1 MTAEGHTG
9 QTPGT
14 GQYKAIVESITDP
27 AYLLD
32 SEQNIAYTNQLS
44 LQYPAVSLEALR
56 GGHVM
61 DLIAQIVADDEDS
74 AKFDRALE
82 AVYHGDEDVEFPV
95 TVKLDLDVSGGTT
108 TREYRLSPCPT
119 ETGTGVLV
127 VSGAT
132 TEHRGNRIDRQE
144 QEPGIERTNTIL
156 RRLTETTDD
165 IFWVFDSDYT
175 EVQFVNDAYEDLW
188 GRSVADLK
196 EDPME
201 FMKGVHPDD
210 RHIVRDAVEKT
221 RNGEQTNKEYRVNPG
236 EDFGRWVQVKGEPI
250 YDDGDI
256 ICVAGIARDITE
268 RKEREQRLK
277 KLQERLDLAVKGAE
291 IGTWDWD
298 IETDEVIFN
307 DAWATMLGYTRDE
320 LDFHFDVWE
329 ELVHPAD
336 LEEVTAAVEA
346 NLTGKTD
353 FWEDEIRM
361 ETKSGDWK
369 WVWTIG
375 RVVEQDEDGEPVR
388 AAGIHVD
395 IHDRK
400 QAELGLKRSER
411 QFDAV
416 FNDPQMLVGVLNT
429 EGVVQ
434 QVNQTAVDSVPA
446 TREQIE
452 GTPFSETPWWNH
464 DTAIQSDVEEWVARA
479 RTGEYVEFEAEH
491 SLGDGERMIASGSF
505 RPVRDADGEVVSVVA
520 SSRDITERREREREI
535 REEKAFTDGILD
547 SCPDVFYAFDA
558 EANLVEYNE
567 RLCSVTGYEPE
578 ELETMGPWEFF
589 PEDERELIMEAVG
602 GVVETGETVHSLE
615 AHYLTKSGEKIPYE
629 FSGSPYYDGDG
640 TVAGFVGF
648 GRDISDRRERD
659 RELQQKRERLRRL
672 FDEAPDPMFV
682 QDEVGKFTDVNEKA
696 AEKLGYSRD
705 ELLEMEATDIDASV
719 DRDDARELLSMVK
732 SNGQTIEIEGRH
744 QRADGSTF
752 PVDVRVTPLETDNRF
767 LSHARDITERKEREQ
782 KLERKQGF
790 LEQTQDVADVGGWEV
805 DLRTESLRWTEEVY
819 RIHSLDSDFEPTVE
833 AAIDLY
839 HPEDQATIQDAVEMA
854 TTEGEPYDEEVR
866 IVRPDGEVR
875 WTRARGE
882 PWYEDGDIVGVR
894 GTFQD
899 ITERRERE
907 AQLKTSNERLEQFA
921 YVASH
926 DLQEPLRT
934 ISNYTEILAEDY
946 AADLDEEAQR
956 FIDVVV
962 TGSERMQSMING
974 LLDYSRVT
982 TRGGEFE
989 PVDTGEVVADT
1000 TADLELMLDE
1010 HDGTVETGALPTVEA
1025 DGDQLHQV
1033 FQNLVK
1039 NALEHSGE
1047 DPATIEIRGSEEPN
1061 QYRFEVEDDG
1071 PGIAKSRQEKIF
1083 RIFKSGEQYQTQSQA
1098 KGLGL
1103 AICDNIVRR
1112 HGGEIWVESE
1122 PDDGAT
1128 FVFTIDK
1135 DKDSADPSSKKQ

>member
-82 AVYHGDEDVEFPV
+82 AVYRGDEDIEFPV

-119 ETGTGVLV
+119 ESGTGMLV

-144 QEPGIERTNTIL
+144 QEPGSERTNAIL
-156 RRLTETTDD
+156 KRLTETTGD

-196 EDPME
+196 EDPMD

-221 RNGEQTNKEYRVNPG
+221 QNGEQTNKEYRVNPG

-268 RKEREQRLK
+268 QKEREQRLK
-277 KLQERLDLAVKGAE
+277 NLQERLNVAVKGAE

-298 IETDEVIFN
+298 IDTDEVIFN

-320 LDFHFDVWE
+320 LDFHYDVWE
-329 ELVHPAD
+329 ELVHPVD
-336 LEEVTAAVEA
+336 LDGVMPAIEA
-346 NLTGKTD
+346 NMADETD
-353 FWEDEIRM
+353 FWEGEIRM

-375 RVVEQDEDGEPVR
+375 RVVERDEEGNPLR
-388 AAGIHVD
+388 AGGIHID
-395 IHDRK
+395 IDDRK
-400 QAELGLKRSER
+400 QAQLRLKQSER
-411 QFDAV
+411 RFDAV
-416 FNDPQMLVGVLNT
+416 FNDPQHLVSVLDT

-434 QVNQTAVDSVPA
+434 RINETALNSVPA
-446 TREQIE
+446 TREQAE
-452 GTPFSETPWWNH
+452 GTLFSELPWWTH
-464 DTAIQSDVEEWVARA
+464 DEMVRTDIEKRVAQA
-479 RTGEYVEFEAEH
+479 TSGEYVEFESAAH
-491 SLGDGERMIASGSF
+491 VADDKRMALNGSF
-505 RPVRDADGEVVSVVA
+505 RPVTDDDGDVVSVVA
-520 SSRDITERREREREI
+520 S
-535 REEKAFTDGILD
+535 G
-547 SCPDVFYAFDA
+547 
-558 EANLVEYNE
+558 
-567 RLCSVTGYEPE
+567 
-578 ELETMGPWEFF
+578 
-589 PEDERELIMEAVG
+589 
-602 GVVETGETVHSLE
+602 
-615 AHYLTKSGEKIPYE
+615 
-629 FSGSPYYDGDG
+629 
-640 TVAGFVGF
+640 
-648 GRDISDRRERD
+648 
-659 RELQQKRERLRRL
+659 
-672 FDEAPDPMFV
+672 
-682 QDEVGKFTDVNEKA
+682 
-696 AEKLGYSRD
+696 
-705 ELLEMEATDIDASV
+705 
-719 DRDDARELLSMVK
+719 
-732 SNGQTIEIEGRH
+732 
-744 QRADGSTF
+744 
-752 PVDVRVTPLETDNRF
+752 
-767 LSHARDITERKEREQ
+767 RDITERKLRKQE
-782 KLERKQGF
+782 LERKQNF
-790 LEQTQDVADVGGWEV
+790 LEQTQNVADVGGWEV
-805 DLRTESLRWTEEVY
+805 DLRTDSLRWTEEVY
-819 RIHSLDSDFEPTVE
+819 RIHGLDSDFEPTVE

-854 TTEGEPYDEEVR
+854 TTEGEPYDMEVR

-1010 HDGTVETGALPTVEA
+1010 HDGTVETGALPTVDA

-1135 DKDSADPSSKKQ
+1135 DSADPSSKKQ